1 MNYFPQPFESGSYSA
16 WDEDVHQCL
25 SNSSGRRRPNL
36 SDMRLVA
43 LTLPL
48 SLRQRRPSLEFHL
61 LPRLAL
67 QSISSR
73 CNKYIHILF
82 LVRKRIEKNNL

>member
-1 MNYFPQPFESGSYSA
+1 MNYFPQPFQSGANSPR
-16 WDEDVHQCL
+16 DEDIYQCL
-25 SNSSGRRRPNL
+25 SNSPGRRRPNI

-43 LTLPL
+43 LTSPL